1 MKRLPIPS
9 SVPIPPGVKMEFARQ
24 LKAREEALPGELAE
38 GLDHAPEALLALQ
51 TALRTELE
59 HIRYAQTFLELYG

>member
-9 SVPIPPGVKMEFARQ
+9 SVPIHPTTRMELARQ
-24 LKAREEALPGELAE
+24 LKAREEELPKELAE
-38 GLDHAPEALLALQ
+38 GLNLTPDALVALQ
-51 TALRTELE
+51 AALRTELE

>member
-9 SVPIPPGVKMEFARQ
+9 SVPIPPGVKMELARQ
-24 LKAREEALPGELAE
+24 LKAREEELPSELAE
-38 GLDHAPEALLALQ
+38 GLNHAPEALLALQ
-51 TALRTELE
+51 AGLQRELE